1 MTVLGRSS
9 VIHIPGFML
18 KAAMEEMA
26 MVALE
31 GQRVLPKRLTESG
44 FTFRRGASERVPPSR
59 RGGGESGEGGSGQ
72 NGADE
77 AEGAASGLLPS
88 C

>member
-31 GQRVLPKRLTESG
+31 GQRGLPKRLTESV
-44 FTFRRGASERVPPSR
+44 FTFSERVPPSR
-59 RGGGESGEGGSGQ
+59 RGGGESREGGSGQ

-77 AEGAASGLLPS
+77 AEDAASGLLPS